1 RCLVRP
7 CRRTWRGCWCAWRR
21 SVSSTSS
28 STSTS
33 RPWSIRAPNTSSA
46 TRLVK
51 CQLSRTG
58 ICFSSVCSSS
68 VLLDRSH
75 LPSKIFRFKQRKLAK
90 CISFSE
96 SRAVGRYI
104 LRKYKTS
111 EANLLREGNLTEAA
125 MVDIGIEVE
134 IHQYYPVISSIVYE
148 CLFNPAM
155 YGVPTNQK
163 VVDNSLEKL
172 KKVLEVYEAR
182 LSQNTY
188 LAGNFLSF
196 VDLSHFP
203 FTFYFMATP
212 YASLLDKYPH
222 VKAWW
227 DGLAARPSIK
237 KVTAA
242 MVLPLKA

>member
-1 RCLVRP
+1 MAPVKVFGPAMSTNVARVLVCLEEV
-7 CRRTWRGCWCAWRR
+7 G
-21 SVSSTSS
+21 VEYE
-28 STSTS
+28 
-33 RPWSIRAPNTSSA
+33 
-46 TRLVK
+46 LVNIDFK
-51 CQLSRTG
+51 AMEHKSPEHLKRNPFGQMPAFQDG
-58 ICFSSVCSSS
+58 D
-68 VLLDRSH
+68 LL
-75 LPSKIFRFKQRKLAK
+75 LF
-90 CISFSE
+90 E

>member
-1 RCLVRP
+1 MAPVKVFGPAMSTNVARVLVCLEEV
-7 CRRTWRGCWCAWRR
+7 GAEYE
-21 SVSSTSS
+21 
-28 STSTS
+28 
-33 RPWSIRAPNTSSA
+33 
-46 TRLVK
+46 LVNIDFK
-51 CQLSRTG
+51 AMEHKSPEHLKRNPFGQMPAFQDG
-58 ICFSSVCSSS
+58 D
-68 VLLDRSH
+68 LLLFD

-163 VVDNSLEKL
+163 VVDDSLEKL

-227 DGLAARPSIK
+227 DGLAVRPSIK